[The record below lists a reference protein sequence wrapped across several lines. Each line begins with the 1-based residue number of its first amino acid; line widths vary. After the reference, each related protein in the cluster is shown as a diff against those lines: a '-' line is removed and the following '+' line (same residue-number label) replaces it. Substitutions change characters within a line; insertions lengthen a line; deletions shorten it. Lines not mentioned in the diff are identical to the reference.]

1 MRIMF
6 AVGLAAVT
14 VVAAACGPVDTGPAA
29 PDPSGDQ
36 TGHYDHSQQW
46 VVEGIEYS
54 GAKIGMPGVPPGRH
68 FVTCVRIQDYHR
80 DWDGPK
86 DWPWR
91 EVTVTQAEADRIGDL
106 DATAYDSGAAP
117 IPCPQGDG

>member
-1 MRIMF
+1 M
-6 AVGLAAVT
+6 GLTTIAAA
-14 VVAAACGPVDTGPAA
+14 AAACGTVDPDSGA
-29 PDPSGDQ
+29 PDPNNGDQ
-36 TGHYDHSQQW
+36 TGHYDHSQRW
-46 VVEGIEYS
+46 VVEGVEYS

-68 FVTCVRIQDYHR
+68 FVTCVRLQDYHR

-91 EVTVTQAEADRIGDL
+91 EVTVSQAEADRIGDL

-117 IPCPQGDG
+117 IPCPEGDG